1 MNTITRDMIRNA
13 NAAMAE
19 AADRHDLLERER
31 DELIREIWEPLAN
44 ALIDTQEY
52 TERSIA
58 LGSDYI
64 GNTTEGDLVAWGRE
78 HAEYREFELAG
89 GGE

>member
-1 MNTITRDMIRNA
+1 MTITRDTIRQA

-19 AADRHDLLERER
+19 AASLRDGTLERER
-31 DELIREIWEPLAN
+31 ADLIREIWEPLAN
-44 ALIDTQEY
+44 DLIDSQEY

-64 GNTTEGDLVAWGRE
+64 GNTTEGDMVAWGRE
-78 HAEYREFELAG
+78 HAEYREFELY
-89 GGE
+89 

>member
-1 MNTITRDMIRNA
+1 MTITRDMIRKA

-19 AADRHDLLERER
+19 AASLRDGTLERER
-31 DELIREIWEPLAN
+31 ADLIREIWEPLAN

-64 GNTTEGDLVAWGRE
+64 GNTAEGDLVAWGRE
-78 HAEYREFELAG
+78 HAEYRELELS
-89 GGE
+89 